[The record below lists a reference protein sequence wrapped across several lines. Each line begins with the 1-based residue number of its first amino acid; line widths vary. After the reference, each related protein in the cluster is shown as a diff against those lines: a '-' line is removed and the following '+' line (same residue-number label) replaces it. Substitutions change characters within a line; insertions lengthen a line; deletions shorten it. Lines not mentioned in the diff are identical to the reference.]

1 MIRIN
6 LLKKERR
13 GIRLPNLSRLRE
25 IKVQDILKERGIFLL
40 PLIGV
45 LAVVTEVYYVMELRK
60 EIDSLKGE
68 IARLTV
74 ERNNLK
80 RKADEIQA
88 QKRKLQRQ
96 INELKARIR
105 YLETSKEII
114 LTLKSYY
121 VPFNESLGY
130 LYTSV
135 PSTVWLDNLS
145 QRMSFSDMD
154 VELSL
159 GSYDIDSIK
168 HFIET
173 AKKQYPEFIPGTV
186 EKKENKIGIIYYTSS
201 IKFRKDLVKGEE

>member
-13 GIRLPNLSRLRE
+13 RVALPDLSKLKE

-40 PLIGV
+40 PLMGALIVGV
-45 LAVVTEVYYVMELRK
+45 EVYYVMEIRREIENLR
-60 EIDSLKGE
+60 GE
-68 IARLTV
+68 IARLTL

-80 RKADEIQA
+80 KKADEVQA
-88 QKRKLQRQ
+88 QKRKLQRE
-96 INELKARIR
+96 INELRARIR
-105 YLETSKEII
+105 YLEMSREII
-114 LTLKSYY
+114 LTLKDYY
-121 VPFNESLGY
+121 VPFNESLRY
-130 LYTSV
+130 LYTNV

-145 QRMSFSDMD
+145 QTISFSDMS

-173 AKKQYPEFIPGTV
+173 AKKRYPEFIPGTV

-201 IKFRKDLVKGEE
+201 IKFRKDLAKGEE

>member
-1 MIRIN
+1 M
-6 LLKKERR
+6 
-13 GIRLPNLSRLRE
+13 
-25 IKVQDILKERGIFLL
+25 
-40 PLIGV
+40 
-45 LAVVTEVYYVMELRK
+45 
-60 EIDSLKGE
+60 
-68 IARLTV
+68 

-88 QKRKLQRQ
+88 QKRRLQKR

-105 YLETSKEII
+105 YLETSREII

-121 VPFNESLGY
+121 VPFNESFRY
-130 LYTSV
+130 LSTNV

-173 AKKQYPEFIPGTV
+173 AKKRYAEFIPGTV